1 MKKVGSDLIDPINDP
16 INDPIDD
23 PIEKPSYE
31 DLVTK
36 VTLLER
42 TLEEKTLV
50 EGELR
55 EKIKLS
61 RLLIDNV
68 PDMVWAK
75 DIDDRYIFANRVFC
89 DQLLKCSTP
98 EEAEGKKDTFFA
110 DRERAKG
117 YEHTFGEFCDNSD
130 AIVKKSKK
138 HERFLES
145 GLVRGK
151 ELILEV
157 SKRPVT
163 NDQDELIGTVGCG
176 RDVTHITNTVK
187 VLENASQIIRKLT
200 DEIDSVAIQGYDEER
215 RVTLWNTAS
224 EKLYG
229 YTKSEAIGKALEEL
243 IIPDAMKSDLIH
255 LHRRWLD
262 YGEKIPSGEHSLVNK
277 EGESVY
283 VFSTYI
289 LQYSSYGKEM
299 FCIDVDLSPLKLVEK
314 ERIRLQE
321 QLQQSQKMEAI
332 GTLAGGIAHDFN
344 NLLTVIIGNAELTAD
359 RAPLHSPMRDGL
371 GQIIQAGLRAKGL
384 VGQILDFSRQKQVD
398 AVPLV
403 PGLIVNEVLQLIRA
417 TLPPQIVIEEAI
429 DMESG
434 YLLADPTQFHQL
446 CMNLCTNAF
455 QAMEKAGGTLS
466 VRIKKTDFTE
476 DDLAH
481 TADVVPG
488 PFIQLTV
495 QDTGPGMHSVVKEK
509 IFDPYF
515 TTKKIGEGT
524 GMGLAIVHGIVK
536 SYGGFI
542 TCISQLGKG
551 SVFNINL
558 PALEQYSE
566 AKDNTVAD
574 ISLNGCERIL
584 FVDDEE
590 MLGRMAKKILERL
603 GYEVVVLNSPVEA
616 LQLFEKQPELFD
628 MLITDLS
635 MPEMDGIELAR
646 EILALRSDLP
656 IILCTGNSSILCE
669 DSLKDVGIKKL
680 VNKPFNK
687 NDFAIFV
694 REVLDLRD

>member
-1 MKKVGSDLIDPINDP
+1 
-16 INDPIDD
+16 
-23 PIEKPSYE
+23 
-31 DLVTK
+31 
-36 VTLLER
+36 
-42 TLEEKTLV
+42 
-50 EGELR
+50 
-55 EKIKLS
+55 
-61 RLLIDNV
+61 
-68 PDMVWAK
+68 MVWAK

-283 VFSTYI
+283 VFSTHI

-299 FCIDVDLSPLKLVEK
+299 FCIDVDLSPLKLAEK

-646 EILALRSDLP
+646 EVIALRSDLP